1 MNKNEILRHLREQQH
16 WIAQRHHEEWLG
28 IFHFGSHNYGLS
40 DQYSDVDARY
50 ITFSNEKIK
59 EYSYKEEHIEV
70 VSFDTFV
77 WGLTNGQLTFLETLS
92 TEYFFVNPK
101 FIKEWLELKKY
112 LTVLIE
118 HSRARIGSSLVF
130 CASQSIE
137 KFEKNITEDPLYKIK
152 GYPPKTLSHLKRY
165 NLYADRLLSE
175 EFENFFFVPDKQEH
189 LFLKRVGTS
198 TREEAYSIVMQDFA
212 LLKQKVELIP
222 PDKKDFP
229 RQLYWAITAFYV
241 EENSNE

>member
-1 MNKNEILRHLREQQH
+1 
-16 WIAQRHHEEWLG
+16 
-28 IFHFGSHNYGLS
+28 LS

-50 ITFSNEKIK
+50 ITFSKEKVK
-59 EYSYKEEHIEV
+59 EYFYKEEHIEV

-77 WGLTNGQLTFLETLS
+77 WGLTSGQLTFLETLS

-118 HSRARIGSSLVF
+118 CSRAKIGESLIF

-137 KFEKNITEDPLYKIK
+137 KFEKNITEDPLYEIK

-165 NLYADRLLSE
+165 NLYADRLLNN
-175 EFENFFFVPDKQEH
+175 EFENFFFVPNKREH
-189 LFLKRVGTS
+189 LFLKRVGAP
-198 TREEAYSIVMQDFA
+198 TREEAYSTVMQDFA
-212 LLKQKVELIP
+212 LLKQKTESIL
-222 PDKKDFP
+222 PDKKRFP
-229 RQLYWAITAFYV
+229 RQLYWAITAIYIK
-241 EENSNE
+241 ENGNE